1 MQQATHEAA
10 ARERALSVASGSMS
24 ASPVDEDAYSDED
37 DSPLGLHCLP
47 TLSRS
52 VSQHVTPLS
61 SV

>member
-1 MQQATHEAA
+1 MRQAIHEAV
-10 ARERALSVASGSMS
+10 ARGRALSEASGSMS
-24 ASPVDEDAYSDED
+24 ASPADEDAYSDED

-52 VSQHVTPLS
+52 VSQHVMPLS